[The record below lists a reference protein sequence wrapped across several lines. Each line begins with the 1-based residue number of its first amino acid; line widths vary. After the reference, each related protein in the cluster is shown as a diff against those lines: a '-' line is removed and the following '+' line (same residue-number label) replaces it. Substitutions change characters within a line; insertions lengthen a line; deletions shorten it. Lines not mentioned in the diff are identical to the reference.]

1 MHSGKGV
8 LKLAAKIDDVR
19 DWIEDTIAQYRSQAT
34 PVADLN
40 LPKLSR
46 YLPAWLLQKART
58 VHLTDLM
65 PLLPQN
71 EDDLQEVWG
80 DGEAITYEAITY
92 GDTIFL
98 KEGFQS
104 EVLYFHELVHV
115 IQWDRLGTDNFLLAY
130 LTGLLEC
137 GYRENPL
144 EKIAFFLQESFRHG
158 KLPADVTGWIH
169 KHADLIWQEAAQ
181 SGSVA

>member
-1 MHSGKGV
+1 MAGKLTG
-8 LKLAAKIDDVR
+8 VR

-40 LPKLSR
+40 LPRLSR
-46 YLPAWLLQKART
+46 HLPGQLLQEAKT
-58 VHLTDLM
+58 VHLSDLK
-65 PLLPQN
+65 PLLPHDGS
-71 EDDLQEVWG
+71 ELQEVWG
-80 DGEAITYEAITY
+80 DGEAVTYEAITY

-98 KEGFQS
+98 REGFQS

-130 LTGLLEC
+130 IAGLLEC
-137 GYRENPL
+137 GYQDNPL

-158 KLPADVTGWIH
+158 SLPTDVTGWIH
-169 KHADLIWQEAAQ
+169 KHADLIWQETAQ
-181 SGSVA
+181 SRSAA